1 MQTLVNI
8 DKTPFCPIRLAAL
21 MSSPTPVPA
30 PAVRHALS
38 CLATGRGLSE
48 EEAAS
53 AFEEI
58 MAGEAGPASVGA
70 LLLGLRARG
79 ESAEEIAGA
88 VRALRAAMRRMPHPN
103 PDLLVDTCG
112 TGGGVVGTLNLST
125 AAAFVAAGAGA
136 LVAKHGN
143 RSFTSRSGSADVLES
158 LGVAIDMTPA
168 RASEVLAT
176 TGIVF
181 LFAPAYHP
189 AMRHVAPI
197 RRELGVPT
205 MMNLVGPLANPA
217 LAGRQVV
224 GVADAERAPR
234 MAGAL
239 ARLGATHALV
249 VHAEIGM
256 DEIAPVGRTSVWEV
270 RGGEVRLWQLEPAS
284 LGLAAPS
291 LDGIAGGTP
300 GENAEAIRR
309 LLERGRSARAVEAA
323 VLLNAAAAIYVSGE
337 AATLAEA
344 ADSARA
350 SLRDGHA
357 AERLA
362 ALQAASR

>member
-1 MQTLVNI
+1 MT
-8 DKTPFCPIRLAAL
+8 
-21 MSSPTPVPA
+21 SPTPTPA

-38 CLATGRGLSE
+38 LLSAGRGLE
-48 EEAAS
+48 EDEAAR

-58 MAGEAGPASVGA
+58 MAGEAGPASLGA
-70 LLLGLRARG
+70 LLLALRTRG
-79 ESAEEIAGA
+79 ESPAEIAGA
-88 VRALRAAMRRMPHPN
+88 VRALRSAMRRVEHPA
-103 PDLLVDTCG
+103 PESLVDTCG
-112 TGGGVVGTLNLST
+112 TGGGKISTLNLST

-143 RSFTSRSGSADVLES
+143 RSFTSRSGSADVLEA
-158 LGVAIDMTPA
+158 LGVGIDLSPA
-168 RASEVLAT
+168 RAGEILAE

-181 LFAPAYHP
+181 LYAPSYHP
-189 AMRHVAPI
+189 AMRHVAPV

-205 MMNLVGPLANPA
+205 VMNLVGPLANPA

-239 ARLGATHALV
+239 ARLGAVHALV

-256 DEIAPVGRTSVWEV
+256 DEIAPVGRTQVWEV
-270 RGGEVRLWQLEPAS
+270 REGAVATWS
-284 LGLAAPS
+284 LDPSDYGLATTS
-291 LDGIAGGTP
+291 LDGLAGGSP
-300 GENAEAIRR
+300 EENADTIRR
-309 LLERGRSARAVEAA
+309 MFDGATPAASVEAA
-323 VLLNAAAAIYVSGE
+323 VLLNAAAAIYVSGRVGSMTE
-337 AATLAEA
+337 AVDA
-344 ADSARA
+344 ARTA
-350 SLRDGHA
+350 LREGRA

>member
-1 MQTLVNI
+1 MT
-8 DKTPFCPIRLAAL
+8 
-21 MSSPTPVPA
+21 SPTPTPA

-38 CLATGRGLSE
+38 LLAAGRGLE
-48 EEAAS
+48 EDEAAR

-58 MAGEAGPASVGA
+58 MAGEAGPASLGA
-70 LLLGLRARG
+70 LLLALRTRG
-79 ESAEEIAGA
+79 ESPAEIAGA
-88 VRALRAAMRRMPHPN
+88 VRALRSAMRRVEHPA
-103 PDLLVDTCG
+103 PESLVDTCG
-112 TGGGVVGTLNLST
+112 TGGGKIGTLNLST

-143 RSFTSRSGSADVLES
+143 RSFTSRSGSADVLEA
-158 LGVAIDMTPA
+158 LGVGIDLSPA
-168 RASEVLAT
+168 RAGEILAE

-181 LFAPAYHP
+181 LYAPSYHP
-189 AMRHVAPI
+189 AMRHVASV

-205 MMNLVGPLANPA
+205 VMNLVGPLANPA

-239 ARLGATHALV
+239 ARLGAVHALV

-256 DEIAPVGRTSVWEV
+256 DEIAPVGRTQVWEV
-270 RGGEVRLWQLEPAS
+270 REGAVAEWS
-284 LGLAAPS
+284 LDPSDYGLATAS
-291 LDGIAGGTP
+291 LDGLAGGSP
-300 GENAEAIRR
+300 EENADTIRR
-309 LLERGRSARAVEAA
+309 MFDGAAPAASVEAA
-323 VLLNAAAAIYVSGE
+323 VLLNAAAAIYVSGRVGSMADAVD
-337 AATLAEA
+337 AARTA
-344 ADSARA
+344 
-350 SLRDGHA
+350 LREGRA